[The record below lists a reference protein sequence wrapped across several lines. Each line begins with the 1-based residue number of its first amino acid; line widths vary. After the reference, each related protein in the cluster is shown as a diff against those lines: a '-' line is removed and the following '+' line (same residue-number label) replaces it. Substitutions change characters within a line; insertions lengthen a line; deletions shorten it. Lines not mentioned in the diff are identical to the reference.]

1 MNIFRRK
8 HKRHQKTY
16 TPCLTDGQTFLSFL
30 QAFRPYGGGA
40 LQDANSTELNNLG
53 LELSLKGAQGFL
65 SSLNQ
70 LTSLLEPGGKP
81 SIREID
87 CTAPMTPLGEI
98 FIKHGSDK
106 SYPSHR
112 YDLVYESIFGEMG
125 TQYPAKILEIGL
137 GSNNPDTVSHMGESG
152 TPGAS
157 LFSYRDYFPNAL
169 IYGAD
174 IDTRILFESDR
185 IKTAFV
191 DQLDSSSFNGMHE
204 ALGRPELDIFIEDG
218 LHSVTASLNSLN
230 YALAHVRRGGFIILE
245 DLVNPDN
252 IWNSVV
258 FMIQHFIKPIS
269 IELVDSGGL
278 MLVIHY

>member
-1 MNIFRRK
+1 MKIFRRSPK
-8 HKRHQKTY
+8 
-16 TPCLTDGQTFLSFL
+16 LTRKSHAPSLHDGESFLSFL

-40 LQDANSTELNNLG
+40 LQHANENELNDLG

-65 SSLNQ
+65 SSLND
-70 LTSLLEPGGKP
+70 LVSLLKSGEKP
-81 SIREID
+81 SIRETD

-106 SYPSHR
+106 SFPSHR
-112 YDLVYESIFGEMG
+112 YDLVYENIFGEIG
-125 TQYPAKILEIGL
+125 TQHPVKILEIGL

-157 LFSYRDYFPNAL
+157 LFSYRDYFPNAM

-185 IKTAFV
+185 IKTVFV
-191 DQLDSSSFNGMHE
+191 DQLDSSSFKSMHD

-252 IWNSVV
+252 IWNSLV
-258 FMIQHFIKPIS
+258 FLIEHFIKPES